1 MTLKVLQIGISS
13 CKIIEIQSK
22 SFTQKTFNIFK
33 GVQNVKNAIGKK
45 VKMTVMEFLMKISF
59 NGAI

>member
-45 VKMTVMEFLMKISF
+45 GQNDCDGISHEDQF
-59 NGAI
+59 